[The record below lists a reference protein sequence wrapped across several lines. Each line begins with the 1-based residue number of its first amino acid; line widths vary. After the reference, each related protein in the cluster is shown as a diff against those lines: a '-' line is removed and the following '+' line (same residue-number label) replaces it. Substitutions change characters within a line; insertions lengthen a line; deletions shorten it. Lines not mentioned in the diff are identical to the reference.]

1 MSTTLTKNILLS
13 QPKAGQGAEI
23 PVVTL
28 HHTTAVTDTHTVI
41 QVEIP
46 GVDPSTVGVNCEGG
60 LLRVSC
66 ERGEATVNLD
76 PTVDTSK
83 IEAEVLWGV
92 LTLRVPLPKK
102 PASRSIS
109 VKALD
114 APHKKAPA
122 KQKEESVQDESEG

>member
-13 QPKAGQGAEI
+13 QPKAGQGVEC
-23 PVVTL
+23 PTTTL
-28 HHTTAVTDTHTVI
+28 PHTTAITETHTVV

-60 LLRVSC
+60 ILRVSC
-66 ERGEATVNLD
+66 EKGEANVGLD

-92 LTLRVPLPKK
+92 LTVRVPLPKE
-102 PASRSIS
+102 PVSRSIS

-114 APHKKAPA
+114 APHKKAPV
-122 KQKEESVQDESEG
+122 KHKEEEFTEEV